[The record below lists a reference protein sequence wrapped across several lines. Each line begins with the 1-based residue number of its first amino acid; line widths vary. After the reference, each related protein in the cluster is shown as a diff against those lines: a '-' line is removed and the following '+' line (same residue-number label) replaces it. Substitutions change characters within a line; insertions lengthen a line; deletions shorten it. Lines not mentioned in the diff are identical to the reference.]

1 MKNNIVPPIQSGQIK
16 YLNNIRIIALFLV
29 LFAHLVTV
37 PSVTPTMQEYFSNGF
52 ILPVLPSAI
61 KYIGFDLFLQ
71 RFLHTA
77 CGPIGVVLFILL
89 SGYLATISRHKYT
102 NQEFITKRII
112 RLWPGL
118 FLSLTFVT
126 LLVMFVGGVK
136 ISGWQY
142 FFNIFLLQPIV
153 GYPPITGVVWVLII
167 EMLYYLI
174 MTFVKKINIRSISI
188 INLFVMFLLFFEI
201 TSGNTSL
208 QLLNSY
214 ARFIP
219 LMLFGSAIQIYG
231 LKNIRTILLGLW
243 SYAIIVASQKL
254 IFTNFYFYTSSFTY
268 TIPLLIWV
276 CSYYGTKYIKTPKL
290 LRFGFLDKLKSVI
303 INTSYIVY
311 LIHVTLG
318 IYCLYYLR
326 NILPTGLNIITSVF
340 LVFVI
345 SYIIHRFME
354 KPISNYLTKKFI
366 KKS

>member
-16 YLNNIRIIALFLV
+16 YLNNIRIIALFLI
-29 LFAHLVTV
+29 LYAHLV
-37 PSVTPTMQEYFSNGF
+37 SVSTWNTQIPDVFANNF
-52 ILPVLPSAI
+52 LLPILPNGSTYTI
-61 KYIGFDLFLQ
+61 FDSLIHKVF
-71 RFLHTA
+71 HTMS
-77 CGPIGVVLFILL
+77 GPIGVMLFLLL
-89 SGYLATISRHKYT
+89 SGYLAVISRHKYT

-174 MTFVKKINIRSISI
+174 MTFVKKINIQSISI
-188 INLFVMFLLFFEI
+188 INIFVMFLLFFEI
-201 TSGNTSL
+201 TSGNTAL
-208 QLLNSY
+208 HTLNY
-214 ARFIP
+214 YTRFLP
-219 LMLFGSAIQIYG
+219 VMLFGSAIQIYG
-231 LKNIRTILLGLW
+231 LKNIKTIFLYLWSFVILLISILW
-243 SYAIIVASQKL
+243 
-254 IFTNFYFYTSSFTY
+254 IFPADTFYRPFNIF
-268 TIPLLIWV
+268 LLPMVIWV
-276 CSYYGTKYIKTPKL
+276 SVYYGTKYIKIPTCSLIEKI
-290 LRFGFLDKLKSVI
+290 KSNI

-311 LIHVTLG
+311 LVHVPFG
-318 IYCLYYLR
+318 FVFEYYLR